1 MTREVLKRTE
11 DRMKG
16 VIEAI
21 KKEFSAIR
29 TGRANPALL
38 DRITVECYGS
48 TLPINQVATIS
59 APEPRLLMV
68 QPWDK
73 SVLSQIEKALLKSN
87 LGLTPVN
94 DGSVIRLA
102 LPQLTEE
109 RRRELVR
116 LAKKQAEDMR
126 VAVRNLRREANDQ
139 LKAIEKNGEISEDE
153 LKRSQDEVQKL
164 TDKYISEIDA
174 FLSAKEKEI
183 MEV

>member
-1 MTREVLKRTE
+1 MTKEVLKRTE
-11 DRMKG
+11 ERMKG
-16 VIEAI
+16 VIEAT

-48 TLPINQVATIS
+48 NLPINQVATIS
-59 APEPRLLMV
+59 APEPRLLII

-73 SVLSQIEKALLKSN
+73 TVLGQIEKALLKSN
-87 LGLTPVN
+87 LGLTPTS
-94 DGSVIRLA
+94 DGSVIRLT

-116 LAKKQAEDMR
+116 IAKKQAEDMR
-126 VAVRNLRREANDQ
+126 VTVRNLRREANEQ
-139 LKAIEKNGEISEDE
+139 LKAMEKDGQISEDE

-164 TDKYISEIDA
+164 TDRYISEIDA
-174 FLSAKEKEI
+174 LLSAKEKEI